1 MAIWSDFYAQIA
13 SYIVK
18 NKNIS
23 PLFSAQITN
32 NEPRKI
38 IG

>member
-18 NKNIS
+18 KQEYFTA
-23 PLFSAQITN
+23 LFSTN
-32 NEPRKI
+32 HQ
-38 IG
+38 